1 MQRQQAAAAR
11 PAEMVPV
18 RAAQLAA
25 LLLLVAVVGGTAGF
39 RPGPPPVS
47 GETLEKV
54 AASLEMYVDVL
65 PQMPKL
71 LGYSI
76 KYGRPAPAHLT
87 IGMYQK
93 KWKFHRDLPATT
105 VFVFGTSA
113 ESATFPGPTIE
124 ALQGVPLWVTWEN
137 HLPDRHILPWDPTVP
152 TAIPRA
158 GGVPTVVHLH
168 GGVHPPQSDGSALA
182 WFTAGFRERG
192 TKWTTPTY
200 AYPNVQSPGV
210 LWYHDHALGLTR
222 ANLLAGLLGAYVLRN
237 PAVEAPL
244 GLPFGD
250 EFDRVLV
257 LADRSF
263 YADGS
268 IYMNCTGDNPDIHP
282 QWQPEYFGEAIT
294 VNGKAWPFLPVARRR
309 YRFRIINTSNARLFN
324 LSLSNGLPF
333 HVIGSDTSYLTEPV
347 VVTHLLIAVA
357 ETFDVVVD
365 FSESAAPEA
374 ELVNTAPYPFPDGDA
389 PNDLNG
395 KVMKFVVEPAKVW
408 DDHSRVPARLLEYV
422 KVAEE
427 EAVQRRYIVMYE
439 YEDEATGNPTHLY
452 INGKRLEDPAT
463 ETPRPGTT
471 EVWEVINLTQ
481 DNHPL
486 HLHLATFQ
494 AVRAR
499 ELVGVEEFKS
509 CMTKLNDAV
518 KCGVGQHAVGE
529 EVAVPEHERTWKN
542 VVKISPGFMTT
553 VVVKFLMVDTGR
565 TYPFDAT
572 AEPGYVYHCHILD
585 HEDNAMIRPLKLIK

>member
-1 MQRQQAAAAR
+1 MAAR
-11 PAEMVPV
+11 AE
-18 RAAQLAA
+18 LAA
-25 LLLLVAVVGGTAGF
+25 LLLVAALVVGVAAGF
-39 RPGPPPVS
+39 RPGPPPPVS
-47 GETLEKV
+47 EDSLEKV
-54 AASLEMYVDVL
+54 AASLEMYVDML
-65 PQMPKL
+65 PQMPKV
-71 LGYSI
+71 LGYSL
-76 KYGRPAPAHLT
+76 KSGHPTPTHLT

-137 HLPDRHILPWDPTVP
+137 HLPGRHILPWDPTVP
-152 TAIPRA
+152 TAFPRA

-168 GGVHPPQSDGSALA
+168 GGVHPPQSDGNAFA

-192 TKWTTPTY
+192 RAWTTPTY

-244 GLPFGD
+244 GLPFG
-250 EFDRVLV
+250 EAFDRVLI

-268 IYMNCTGDNPDIHP
+268 IYMNRTGDNPGVHP
-282 QWQPEYFGEAIT
+282 EWQPEYFGEAVT

-309 YRFRIINTSNARLFN
+309 YRFRVINASNARFFN

-333 HVIGSDTSYLTEPV
+333 HVVGSDTSYLPRPV
-347 VVTHLLIAVA
+347 AVPHLLVSVSEA
-357 ETFDVVVD
+357 FDVVID
-365 FSESAAPEA
+365 FSGSATHQA
-374 ELVNTAPYPFPDGDA
+374 ELLNTAPYPFPDGDE
-389 PNDLNG
+389 PNRLNG

-408 DDHSRVPARLLEYV
+408 DDYSRLPARLLEYV
-422 KVAEE
+422 RVAEE
-427 EAVQRRYIVMYE
+427 EAVQRRYIGMYE
-439 YEDEATGNPTHLY
+439 YEDSATGNPTHLY

-494 AVRAR
+494 AVRMR
-499 ELVGVEEFKS
+499 GIVGLEEFKR
-509 CMTKLNDAV
+509 CMETLYDAV
-518 KCGVGQHAVGE
+518 RCDVGRHAVGE
-529 EVAVPEHERTWKN
+529 EVAVPEHEKTWKN
-542 VVKISPGFMTT
+542 VVKIAPGFMTT

-565 TYPFDAT
+565 SYPFDAT

-585 HEDNAMIRPLKLIK
+585 HEDNAMIRPLKLVK

>member
-1 MQRQQAAAAR
+1 MVAR
-11 PAEMVPV
+11 AE
-18 RAAQLAA
+18 LAA
-25 LLLLVAVVGGTAGF
+25 LLLVAAVYAATGF
-39 RPGPPPVS
+39 RPGLGPPPVT
-47 GETLEKV
+47 EDTLEKV

-65 PQMPKL
+65 PQMPKV

-76 KYGRPAPAHLT
+76 KHGRPTPTHLT

-124 ALQGVPLWVTWEN
+124 ALQGVPLSVTWEN

-152 TAIPRA
+152 TAIPNN
-158 GGVPTVVHLH
+158 GGVPAVVHLH
-168 GGVHPPQSDGSALA
+168 GGVHPPQSDGHAHA
-182 WFTAGFRERG
+182 WFTAGFRDRG
-192 TKWTTPTY
+192 PAWTTPTY
-200 AYPNVQSPGV
+200 LYPNAQSPGGA

-222 ANLLAGLLGAYVLRN
+222 ANLLAGLLGAYVVRN
-237 PAVEAPL
+237 PAAEAPL
-244 GLPFGD
+244 GLPLGE

-257 LADRSF
+257 LVDRSF
-263 YADGS
+263 YVDGEL
-268 IYMNCTGDNPDIHP
+268 YMNCTGDNPRVHP
-282 QWQPEYFGEAIT
+282 QWQPEYFGHAVT
-294 VNGKAWPFLPVARRR
+294 VNGKAWPLLPVARRR
-309 YRFRIINTSNARLFN
+309 YRFRVINASNARFFN

-333 HVIGSDTSYLTEPV
+333 HVVGSDASYLPRPV
-347 VVTHLLIAVA
+347 VVTHLLVAVA
-357 ETFDVVVD
+357 EAFDVVVD
-365 FSESAAPEA
+365 FSECATLEA
-374 ELVNTAPYPFPDGDA
+374 ELVNTAPYPYPDGDA
-389 PNDLNG
+389 PNHLNG
-395 KVMKFVVEPAKVW
+395 KVMKFVVDPPAVKV
-408 DDHSRVPARLLEYV
+408 DHSRVPARLLDYV

-427 EAVQRRYIVMYE
+427 EAAQRRYIVMYE
-439 YEDEATGNPTHLY
+439 YEDEATGAPTHLY
-452 INGKRLEDPAT
+452 INGKRMEDPAT

-499 ELVGVEEFKS
+499 ELVELEEFKH
-509 CMTKLNDAV
+509 CMERLNDAV
-518 KCGVGQHAVGE
+518 RCDVARHAVGE

-542 VVKISPGFMTT
+542 VVKIAPGFMTT

-565 TYPFDAT
+565 SYPFDAT

>member
-1 MQRQQAAAAR
+1 
-11 PAEMVPV
+11 MVPV
-18 RAAQLAA
+18 RAEVAAA
-25 LLLLVAVVGGTAGF
+25 LLLLVAAAGVAAGF
-39 RPGPPPVS
+39 RPEPPVS
-47 GETLEKV
+47 EDTLEKV
-54 AASLEMYVDVL
+54 AASLDMYVDVL
-65 PQMPKL
+65 PQMPRV
-71 LGYSI
+71 LGYSL
-76 KYGRPAPAHLT
+76 KYGRPAPAHLN

-105 VFVFGTSA
+105 VFAFGTSA
-113 ESATFPGPTIE
+113 ESATFPGPTVE

-168 GGVHPPQSDGSALA
+168 GGVHPPRSDGHANA

-192 TKWTTPTY
+192 PAWASPTY
-200 AYPNVQSPGV
+200 AYPNAQSPGV

-222 ANLLAGLLGAYVLRN
+222 ANLLAGLLGAYVIRN

-244 GLPFGD
+244 GLPCGD
-250 EFDRVLV
+250 AFDRVLV

-268 IYMNCTGDNPDIHP
+268 IYMNCTGVNPRVHP
-282 QWQPEYFGEAIT
+282 QWQPEYFGEAVT

-309 YRFRIINTSNARLFN
+309 YRFRIINASNARFFN
-324 LSLSNGLPF
+324 LSLTNGLPF
-333 HVIGSDTSYLTEPV
+333 HVVGSDTSYLPRPAA
-347 VVTHLLIAVA
+347 VTHLLVAVA
-357 ETFDVVVD
+357 EAFDVVVD
-365 FSESAAPEA
+365 FSESPTPEA
-374 ELVNTAPYPFPDGDA
+374 EVVNTAPYPYPDGDA
-389 PNDLNG
+389 PSGLSG
-395 KVMKFVVEPAKVW
+395 KVMKFVVAPEKVW
-408 DDHSRVPARLLEYV
+408 DDRSTVPARLLEYV
-422 KVAEE
+422 EVAKE
-427 EAVQRRYIVMYE
+427 EAAQRRYIVMYE
-439 YEDEATGNPTHLY
+439 YEDEATGSPTHLY

-463 ETPRPGTT
+463 ETPRAGTT

-499 ELVGVEEFKS
+499 GLVGLEEFKR
-509 CMTKLNDAV
+509 CMERLNDATR
-518 KCGVGQHAVGE
+518 CDVGRHAVGE
-529 EVAVPEHERTWKN
+529 EAAVPEHERTWKN
-542 VVKISPGFMTT
+542 VVKIAPGFMTT